1 MLDKLRIAKYHFTL
15 EAVERLGLPRY
26 KGSTLRGGFGA
37 VFKRTVCFQK
47 QVKSCADCLL
57 KANCPYAYIFET
69 APPPDA
75 EVLRTYSDV
84 PLPFVIEP
92 PLDTKTVY
100 EPGESLDFGLV
111 LVGRAIN
118 YLPYFIV
125 VFQELGKAGLGQG
138 RGKYA
143 LREVA
148 AVQPLGG
155 FEETIYSADDGV
167 VCERDLS
174 VGWEEIEAQA
184 SNVKREASNVK
195 RETSNVKREASNV
208 KRETSDVK
216 RETSNFQLTVNFLTP
231 TRMKHEG
238 RFVDRPE
245 FHVLVRNILRR
256 VSSLYYFHCGE
267 RWETDYRGIIEAARG
282 VRLAE
287 ARTGWVDWER
297 YSRRQQQRMNLGGLV
312 GQATYEGDASAE
324 LSTGLEPFLPL
335 LVLGQLVHVGKACV
349 FGNGWY
355 ELVG

>member
-1 MLDKLRIAKYHFTL
+1 MLSKLRIAKYRFTL

-37 VFKRTVCFQK
+37 VFKRTVCFQRE
-47 QVKSCADCLL
+47 VKSCADCLL
-57 KANCPYAYIFET
+57 KGNCPYAYIFET
-69 APPPDA
+69 APPQDA
-75 EVLRTYSDV
+75 EVLCTYSDV

-125 VFQELGKAGLGQG
+125 VFQELGKVGLGQG

-148 AVQPLGG
+148 AAQPLDGV
-155 FEETIYSADDGV
+155 EEMIYSAANEM

-174 VGWEEIEAQA
+174 VGWEEIKLVNWETGKLV
-184 SNVKREASNVK
+184 N
-195 RETSNVKREASNV
+195 RETNLPIYQSTDLPVYQSTK
-208 KRETSDVK
+208 
-216 RETSNFQLTVNFLTP
+216 LTVNFLTP

-238 RFVDRPE
+238 HFVTRPE

-267 RWETDYRGIIEAARG
+267 RWETDYRGIIEAAKG
-282 VRLAE
+282 VRLVE
-287 ARTGWVDWER
+287 AGTGWVDWER

-312 GQATYEGDASAE
+312 GRATYEGD
-324 LSTGLEPFLPL
+324 LEPFLPL
-335 LVLGQLVHVGKACV
+335 LVLGELVHVGKACV
-349 FGNGWY
+349 FGHGKY
-355 ELVG
+355 EVAVGG

>member
-1 MLDKLRIAKYHFTL
+1 MLDKLRIAKYRFRL
-15 EAVERLGLPRY
+15 QAVERLGLPRY

-47 QVKSCADCLL
+47 EVKSCADCLL

-69 APPPDA
+69 SPPQDA

-100 EPGESLDFGLV
+100 EPGEMLDFGLV

-125 VFQELGKAGLGQG
+125 VFKELGRVGLGRG
-138 RGKYA
+138 RGRYR

-148 AVQPLGG
+148 AVQPLDGV
-155 FEETIYSADDGV
+155 EETIYSAANEM

-174 VGWEEIEAQA
+174 VGWKEIEAQA
-184 SNVKREASNVK
+184 SNVKRE
-195 RETSNVKREASNV
+195 TSNVKP
-208 KRETSDVK
+208 ETS
-216 RETSNFQLTVNFLTP
+216 RFALTVNFLTP

-267 RWETDYRGIIEAARG
+267 KWEVDYRGIIEAAKE

-312 GQATYEGDASAE
+312 GQVTYEGDASAE

-335 LVLGQLVHVGKACV
+335 LVLGELVHVGKACV
-349 FGNGWY
+349 FGHGKY
-355 ELVG
+355 EVVIGY

>member
-1 MLDKLRIAKYHFTL
+1 MLDKLRIAKYRFTL
-15 EAVERLGLPRY
+15 QAVERLGLPRY

-47 QVKSCADCLL
+47 KVKSCADCLL

-69 APPPDA
+69 APPQDA

-100 EPGESLDFGLV
+100 EPGETLDFGLV

-125 VFQELGKAGLGQG
+125 VFQELGRVGLGRG
-138 RGKYA
+138 RGKYV

-148 AVQPLGG
+148 AVQPLDGVG
-155 FEETIYSADDGV
+155 EIIYSAANEMV
-167 VCERDLS
+167 RERDLS
-174 VGWEEIEAQA
+174 VGWEEIKAQSSKLKAQSPTLRLASGQA
-184 SNVKREASNVK
+184 SNLQPFDQAQGKPPISK
-195 RETSNVKREASNV
+195 
-208 KRETSDVK
+208 
-216 RETSNFQLTVNFLTP
+216 LTVNSLTP
-231 TRMKHEG
+231 TRMKHKGQYVE
-238 RFVDRPE
+238 RPE
-245 FHVLVRNILRR
+245 FHVLVRNVLRR

-267 RWETDYRGIIEAARG
+267 KWETDYRGIIEAATG
-282 VRLAE
+282 VRLVE

-312 GQATYEGDASAE
+312 GKATYEGE
-324 LSTGLEPFLPL
+324 LDPFLPL

>member
-1 MLDKLRIAKYHFTL
+1 MTMLNKLRIAKYHFTL
-15 EAVERLGLPRY
+15 QAVERMGLPRY

-47 QVKSCADCLL
+47 KVKSCADCLL

-69 APPPDA
+69 APPQDA

-100 EPGESLDFGLV
+100 EPGETLDFGLV

-125 VFQELGKAGLGQG
+125 VFQELGRVGLGRG

-148 AVQPLGG
+148 AVQPLDGV
-155 FEETIYSADDGV
+155 EETIYSAV
-167 VCERDLS
+167 NEMVCERDLS
-174 VGWEEIEAQA
+174 VGWAEIEAQSSKLKTQSPTLRLASGQA
-184 SNVKREASNVK
+184 SNLQPL
-195 RETSNVKREASNV
+195 TSNLQPFDQAQGKPPIS
-208 KRETSDVK
+208 K
-216 RETSNFQLTVNFLTP
+216 LTVNFLTP
-231 TRMKHEG
+231 TRMKHKGQYVE
-238 RFVDRPE
+238 RPE
-245 FHVLVRNILRR
+245 FHVLVRNVLRR

-267 RWETDYRGIIEAARG
+267 RWETDYRGIIEAATG

-287 ARTGWVDWER
+287 ARTEWVDWER

-312 GQATYEGDASAE
+312 GQVTYEGDLQS
-324 LSTGLEPFLPL
+324 FLPL

-349 FGNGWY
+349 FGHGKY
-355 ELVG
+355 EVAVGG

>member
-84 PLPFVIEP
+84 PLPFVVEP
-92 PLDTKTVY
+92 PLDTRTVY
-100 EPGESLDFGLV
+100 EPGETLDFGLV
-111 LVGRAIN
+111 LVGRASN

-125 VFQELGKAGLGQG
+125 VFRELGKVGLGRG
-138 RGKYA
+138 RGKYR

-148 AVQPLGG
+148 AVQPLDGA
-155 FEETIYSADDGV
+155 EETIYSAADEM
-167 VCERDLS
+167 VCDRDLS
-174 VGWEEIEAQA
+174 VGYAEVEAQA
-184 SNVKREASNVK
+184 REL
-195 RETSNVKREASNV
+195 
-208 KRETSDVK
+208 SDGKV
-216 RETSNFQLTVNFLTP
+216 TVNFLTP

-282 VRLAE
+282 VRLAQ
-287 ARTGWVDWER
+287 AGTGWVDWER

-312 GQATYEGDASAE
+312 GQATYEGE
-324 LSTGLEPFLPL
+324 LGPFLPL
-335 LVLGQLVHVGKACV
+335 LVLGELVHVGKGTV

-355 ELVG
+355 EVAVGD

>member
-1 MLDKLRIAKYHFTL
+1 MLERLRIAKYHFNL
-15 EAVERLGLPRY
+15 QAVERLGLPRY
-26 KGSTLRGGFGA
+26 KGSTLRGGFGS
-37 VFKRTVCFQK
+37 VFKRTVCFQEE
-47 QVKSCADCLL
+47 VKSCADCLL

-125 VFQELGKAGLGQG
+125 VFQELGKVGLGRG
-138 RGKYA
+138 RGRYA

-148 AVQPLGG
+148 AVQPLNG
-155 FEETIYSADDGV
+155 EEEVIYSAADGV
-167 VCERDLS
+167 VRERDLS
-174 VGWEEIEAQA
+174 VGWEEIKAQSSKLKIQPPI
-184 SNVKREASNVK
+184 SNLQLP
-195 RETSNVKREASNV
+195 TSE
-208 KRETSDVK
+208 
-216 RETSNFQLTVNFLTP
+216 LTVNFLTP

-267 RWETDYRGIIEAARG
+267 RWETDYRGMIEAAKE

-287 ARTGWVDWER
+287 AGTGWMDWER

-312 GQATYEGDASAE
+312 GKATYEGVLA
-324 LSTGLEPFLPL
+324 PFLPL
-335 LVLGQLVHVGKACV
+335 LVLGELVHVGKACV
-349 FGNGWY
+349 FGNGKY
-355 ELVG
+355 EVELEGGARGER

>member
-1 MLDKLRIAKYHFTL
+1 MLERLRIAKYRFTL
-15 EAVERLGLPRY
+15 QAVERLGLPRY

-47 QVKSCADCLL
+47 EVKTCADCLL

-69 APPPDA
+69 APPQDA

-100 EPGESLDFGLV
+100 EPGETLDFGLV

-125 VFQELGKAGLGQG
+125 VFKELGRVGLGRG
-138 RGKYA
+138 RGKYT
-143 LREVA
+143 LQEVA
-148 AVQPLGG
+148 AVQPLDGV
-155 FEETIYSADDGV
+155 EETIYSAANEM

-174 VGWEEIEAQA
+174 VGWKEIKAQ
-184 SNVKREASNVK
+184 SSKLKVQSSKV
-195 RETSNVKREASNV
+195 
-208 KRETSDVK
+208 
-216 RETSNFQLTVNFLTP
+216 TVNFLTP

-238 RFVDRPE
+238 RFVVRPE

-267 RWETDYRGIIEAARG
+267 KWEVDYRGIIEAAKE

-312 GQATYEGDASAE
+312 GQATYEGDI
-324 LSTGLEPFLPL
+324 EPFLPL
-335 LVLGQLVHVGKACV
+335 LTLGELVHVGKACV
-349 FGNGWY
+349 FGNGKY
-355 ELVG
+355 EVAVGG

>member
-1 MLDKLRIAKYHFTL
+1 MLNKLRIAKYRFTL
-15 EAVERLGLPRY
+15 QAVNRLGLPRY

-47 QVKSCADCLL
+47 DVKSCADCLL

-69 APPPDA
+69 APPQDA

-92 PLDTKTVY
+92 PLDAKTVY

-125 VFQELGKAGLGQG
+125 VFKELGRVGLGQG

-148 AVQPLGG
+148 AVQPLDGV
-155 FEETIYSADDGV
+155 EETIYSAV
-167 VCERDLS
+167 NEMVCDRDLS
-174 VGWEEIEAQA
+174 LGWEEIEAHSLKFNLQLPIP
-184 SNVKREASNVK
+184 NLQPP
-195 RETSNVKREASNV
+195 TSR
-208 KRETSDVK
+208 
-216 RETSNFQLTVNFLTP
+216 LTVNFLTP

-245 FHVLVRNILRR
+245 FHVLIRTILRR

-287 ARTGWVDWER
+287 AGTGWVDWER
-297 YSRRQQQRMNLGGLV
+297 YSRRQRQRMNLGGLV
-312 GQATYEGDASAE
+312 GRATYEGE
-324 LSTGLEPFLPL
+324 LEPFLPL
-335 LVLGQLVHVGKACV
+335 LVLGELVHVGKACV

-355 ELVG
+355 EIVG

>member
-1 MLDKLRIAKYHFTL
+1 MLNKLRIAKHRFTL

-37 VFKRTVCFQK
+37 VFKRTVCFEK
-47 QVKSCADCLL
+47 RVKSCADCLL
-57 KANCPYAYIFET
+57 KANCPYAYVFET
-69 APPPDA
+69 PVPEDAQVLSSYSKAPH
-75 EVLRTYSDV
+75 
-84 PLPFVIEP
+84 PFVIEP

-125 VFQELGKAGLGQG
+125 VFRELGRVGLGRG
-138 RGKYA
+138 RGKYR

-148 AVQPLGG
+148 AVQPLDGV
-155 FEETIYSADDGV
+155 EETIYLAANEM

-174 VGWEEIEAQA
+174 VGWEEIEVQG
-184 SNVKREASNVK
+184 SNVQ
-195 RETSNVKREASNV
+195 RETSNVKRE
-208 KRETSDVK
+208 TSEDRV
-216 RETSNFQLTVNFLTP
+216 TVNFLTP
-231 TRMKHEG
+231 TRMKHKGKYVE
-238 RFVDRPE
+238 RPE

-267 RWETDYRGIIEAARG
+267 RWETDYRGIIEAAKG

-287 ARTGWVDWER
+287 VGTGWVDWER
-297 YSRRQQQRMNLGGLV
+297 YSRRQRQRMNLGGLM
-312 GQATYEGDASAE
+312 GQATYEGE
-324 LSTGLEPFLPL
+324 IGPFLPL
-335 LVLGQLVHVGKACV
+335 LVLGELVHVGKGTV

>member
-1 MLDKLRIAKYHFTL
+1 MLERLRIAKYHFTL
-15 EAVERLGLPRY
+15 EAVERMGLPRY

-47 QVKSCADCLL
+47 GVKTCADCLL

-69 APPPDA
+69 APPQDA
-75 EVLRTYSDV
+75 EVLRTYSHV

-92 PLDTKTVY
+92 PLDIKTVY
-100 EPGESLDFGLV
+100 EPGETLDFGLV

-125 VFQELGKAGLGQG
+125 VFRELGRVGLGQG
-138 RGKYA
+138 RGKYR

-148 AVQPLGG
+148 AVQPLDGV
-155 FEETIYSADDGV
+155 EETIYSAV
-167 VCERDLS
+167 NEMVCERDLS
-174 VGWEEIEAQA
+174 VGWEEIKAQSSKLKA
-184 SNVKREASNVK
+184 QSSKGRV
-195 RETSNVKREASNV
+195 
-208 KRETSDVK
+208 
-216 RETSNFQLTVNFLTP
+216 TVNFLTP
-231 TRMKHEG
+231 TRMKYEG

-267 RWETDYRGIIEAARG
+267 RWETDYRGIIEAAKE
-282 VRLAE
+282 VQLVE

-297 YSRRQQQRMNLGGLV
+297 YSRRQRQRMNLGGLV
-312 GQATYEGDASAE
+312 GQATYEADASTE
-324 LSTGLEPFLPL
+324 LSTGLRPFLPL

-355 ELVG
+355 EVVG